1 MNSTVIVYN
10 TLALAFVLG
19 AIAFL
24 WRLKTQLTFFHV
36 FILGVT
42 LVALTFVGAFFSPID
57 AFGKSQ
63 MLCWAL
69 FVHHPIFLI
78 GVTIVARRRNRKS
91 LSGLSAVLTI
101 CTVLVGV
108 YAFLIEPH
116 WLKTTRVTI
125 RTDKL
130 ASPIRLAVIADVQTD
145 RPGKYEQHVFELVA
159 DEHPDL
165 ILFAGD
171 YLHISDED
179 DYLAAKE
186 KLNALLLRAGLEAPL
201 GMYAVRGNVDWGDW
215 DEIFAGTPVVPI
227 EVTSTRNLGP
237 VVLTGMTLTDSGNP
251 GFSLPGQA
259 KYHIAVG
266 HKPDYS
272 LGEVNADLL
281 IAGHTHGGQVR
292 LPLIGP
298 IFTLSR
304 VPRAWAAGITQIA
317 PGQYLIVSRGIGM
330 ERGNAPR
337 LRFLCRPE
345 LLIVDLLPLE

>member
-10 TLALAFVLG
+10 ALALMPVLG
-19 AIAFL
+19 SIAVL
-24 WRLKTQLTFFHV
+24 WHLNTRLTFFCV
-36 FILGVT
+36 FALGVT

-63 MLCWAL
+63 LLCWAL
-69 FVHHPIFLI
+69 FVHYPIYLL
-78 GVTIVARRRNRKS
+78 GVTIVARRRNQES
-91 LSGLSAVLTI
+91 FSGMSAILTL

-159 DEHPDL
+159 DEDPDL

-186 KLNALLLRAGLEAPL
+186 KLNAILLRAGLEAPL

-215 DEIFAGTPVVPI
+215 DEIFTETPAVPFEI
-227 EVTSTRNLGP
+227 TTTRDLGP
-237 VVLTGMTLTDSGNP
+237 VVLTGLTLTDSGNP
-251 GFSLPGQA
+251 DLSLPGQA

-272 LGEVNADLL
+272 LGDVEADLL

-345 LLIVDLLPLE
+345 LLIVDLLPSE